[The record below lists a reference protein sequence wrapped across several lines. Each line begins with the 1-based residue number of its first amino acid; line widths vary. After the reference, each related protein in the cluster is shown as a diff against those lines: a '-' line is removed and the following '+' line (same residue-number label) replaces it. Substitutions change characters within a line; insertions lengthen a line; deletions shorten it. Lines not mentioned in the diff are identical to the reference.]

1 MILGVAIG
9 NGVVG
14 PCDIKLGINNAHGEG
29 GQNSNWG
36 FSEVVV
42 WNRVLPY
49 AEMKKVSDAMLKS
62 VCGGSHY
69 WNSVTNACTACQS
82 GWQST
87 GTSCICNQT
96 AGFYVNSITN
106 VCTLCQSGWQSTG
119 TTCICNQTAG
129 YYIKAVNNVCTACPA
144 GSNSTGNRC
153 ICVGKGNIWDSRT
166 NVCSKK
172 KKIYK
177 DFFFMDL

>member
-1 MILGVAIG
+1 MGAASG
-9 NGVVG
+9 YDSTWAFSDVV
-14 PCDIKLGINNAHGEG
+14 I
-29 GQNSNWG
+29 
-36 FSEVVV
+36 

-69 WNSVTNACTACQS
+69 WDSVTNVCIACQS
-82 GWQST
+82 GWKST

-96 AGFYVNSITN
+96 AGYYVNSVTTVCIACQSGWMSTGSGCLCNQSAGYYVKPVTN
-106 VCTLCQSGWQSTG
+106 VCTSCPVGSSSTG
-119 TTCICNQTAG
+119 
-129 YYIKAVNNVCTACPA
+129 
-144 GSNSTGNRC
+144 SRC
-153 ICVGKGNIWDSRT
+153 ICVGKGNIWDSRSNT
-166 NVCSKK
+166 CSKK